1 MPAAT
6 TRTRTPV
13 RTAAHAA
20 GRHPVA
26 IGAVLVLIGLNLRFA
41 IAAVS
46 PVLDDLRAG
55 LGLSSVGAGLLTT
68 APVLCFGVAAP
79 LAPLL
84 ARRVGQEVLL
94 LGCMLGVA
102 AGVAI
107 RAVPEVLPVFAGTLV
122 LGIAIAVANVLMP
135 SVVKRRFAKPGL
147 MMALYTTSLSVAAA
161 IAAATSVPFEHLTGS
176 WHAGLELWAIP
187 ALLAA
192 ALWLPATHVAGARSS
207 PGSHASVR
215 LWRDRTAWWVTIAF
229 GVQSLLFY
237 GLLTW
242 LPDVL
247 RAAGMSSGRAGAMLS
262 IAMLCGVPASL
273 LLPVVAARVRDQR
286 ALALVP
292 PLFWAAG
299 LLGVLLAP
307 RSATVLWMVLL
318 ALGQGSG
325 IALVLTLIVLRSPDA
340 GRAASLS
347 GMAQGAGYALAAAGP
362 LVLGAVHQATGSW
375 HDPLLLMLAFAAVL
389 LVSGVGAAAPRFVGG
404 VER

>member
-1 MPAAT
+1 
-6 TRTRTPV
+6 
-13 RTAAHAA
+13 
-20 GRHPVA
+20 
-26 IGAVLVLIGLNLRFA
+26 
-41 IAAVS
+41 
-46 PVLDDLRAG
+46 
-55 LGLSSVGAGLLTT
+55 
-68 APVLCFGVAAP
+68 
-79 LAPLL
+79 
-84 ARRVGQEVLL
+84 
-94 LGCMLGVA
+94 
-102 AGVAI
+102 
-107 RAVPEVLPVFAGTLV
+107 
-122 LGIAIAVANVLMP
+122 
-135 SVVKRRFAKPGL
+135 
-147 MMALYTTSLSVAAA
+147 
-161 IAAATSVPFEHLTGS
+161 
-176 WHAGLELWAIP
+176 
-187 ALLAA
+187 
-192 ALWLPATHVAGARSS
+192 
-207 PGSHASVR
+207 
-215 LWRDRTAWWVTIAF
+215 
-229 GVQSLLFY
+229 
-237 GLLTW
+237 
-242 LPDVL
+242 
-247 RAAGMSSGRAGAMLS
+247 
-262 IAMLCGVPASL
+262 VPASL